1 MKMGTHPF
9 AALPPTMAMQPVK
22 GVRPLLVAAWLALAP
37 CAMAQEPAVPVAP
50 AAPEAV
56 LQVTDL
62 VAGIGDEAL
71 PGMIV
76 IVHYTGWLHDP
87 SAEDG
92 RGRKF
97 DSSRDRKQPFSF
109 PLGSGHVIRGWER
122 GVPGMKVGGV
132 RRLLI
137 PPALGY
143 AGRSVGNGVIPPNST
158 LLFEIELLAVELV
171 TLAPQSE

>member
-1 MKMGTHPF
+1 MI
-9 AALPPTMAMQPVK
+9 
-22 GVRPLLVAAWLALAP
+22 AAWLGLASCATADEPPAPAL
-37 CAMAQEPAVPVAP
+37 P

-62 VAGIGDEAL
+62 VAGVGDEAL

-87 SAEDG
+87 SAADG

-109 PLGSGHVIRGWER
+109 PLGSGHVIRGWEQ

-143 AGRSVGNGVIPPNST
+143 GGRNVGNGAIPPDST
-158 LLFEIELLAVELV
+158 LLFEIELLAVESV
-171 TLAPQSE
+171 TLAPQTE

>member
-1 MKMGTHPF
+1 MRPF
-9 AALPPTMAMQPVK
+9 LI
-22 GVRPLLVAAWLALAP
+22 AAWLGLAS
-37 CAMAQEPAVPVAP
+37 CAAAEEPPAP
-50 AAPEAV
+50 ALPVAPEAV

-62 VAGIGDEAL
+62 VAGVGDEAL

-87 SAEDG
+87 SAGDG

-109 PLGSGHVIRGWER
+109 PLGSGHVIRGWEQ

-143 AGRSVGNGVIPPNST
+143 GGRSVGNGVIPPNST
-158 LLFEIELLAVELV
+158 LLFEIELLAVESV
-171 TLAPQSE
+171 TLAPQAE

>member
-1 MKMGTHPF
+1 MKNGTHTF
-9 AALPPTMAMQPVK
+9 AAMPPKTGMQPIK
-22 GVRPLLVAAWLALAP
+22 GVRPLLIAAWLCLAP
-37 CAMAQEPAVPVAP
+37 WAVAQETAAP

-62 VAGIGDEAL
+62 LAGVGDEAL

-76 IVHYTGWLHDP
+76 IVHYTGWLYDP
-87 SAEDG
+87 SASDG

-109 PLGSGHVIRGWER
+109 PLGSGHVIRGWEQ
-122 GVPGMKVGGV
+122 GVPGMKIGGL
-132 RRLLI
+132 RRLVI

-143 AGRSVGNGVIPPNST
+143 GGRSVGNGLIPANST
-158 LLFEIELLAVELV
+158 LMFEIELLAVESV